1 MHIRCPHCH
10 HAVEVVGDSEL
21 TDVTCP
27 SCGSAFS
34 LIPATE
40 CYTPTTRSIGH
51 FELLEQLGSGS
62 FGSVWK
68 ARDKQLDRLV
78 AVKIPR
84 RDQVDSDAELFL
96 REARAAA
103 QLRHPQIVAV
113 HEVGREDGTLYI
125 VSDFVQGV
133 TLADRLTAGRLT
145 PREAAE
151 LLAQVAAALH
161 HAHEAGV
168 IHRRSEERRVGKG

>member
-1 MHIRCPHCH
+1 MPQADWSYAMHIRCPHCH
-10 HAVEVVGDSEL
+10 NAVEVVGDSEL

-40 CYTPTTRSIGH
+40 CYTPATRSIGH
-51 FELLEQLGSGS
+51 FELLEQLGAGS

-68 ARDKQLDRLV
+68 ARDTQLDRLV

-84 RDQVDSDAELFL
+84 RDQIDPADAELFL

-113 HEVGREDGTLYI
+113 HEVCPVPVARCRSLNEILVDPCRDGNDPPGPLQNAEKSGR
-125 VSDFVQGV
+125 V
-133 TLADRLTAGRLT
+133 
-145 PREAAE
+145 
-151 LLAQVAAALH
+151 
-161 HAHEAGV
+161 
-168 IHRRSEERRVGKG
+168 